1 MTSKETNRKEKEDV
15 KMKRT
20 RLSILAIGILLLSV
34 CVALTI
40 TRLTEQQTYT
50 ISISISPP
58 EAGFVSCPGN
68 EYEPGTQVR
77 LTAVPASGYVFDCW
91 GGNVSG
97 SSAIAT
103 IIMDSDKSIIA
114 HFKALPPPVFSKVQ
128 IYDVLESTVTI
139 HWHTTENATFHVE
152 YGTSNAYGSV
162 TSDTVWKHTLWKDEP
177 SDWDRVTLTE
187 LKPQTTY
194 HFRICAV
201 DKDGNQAFSDDYTF
215 TTLAPKALFSARLFP
230 FVPGHDTS
238 VLIEEYYW
246 VMRLNTNLFNGSSQT
261 ITVTKVEF
269 LYVDGDVAFTLPIS
283 VATMD
288 ENDYI
293 SPTLGRSDLPDI
305 WKNWRLAPGSS
316 LFTGIEFE
324 RVQPSARELEGWQV
338 KWYCLDAHGIEFT
351 VTGEFSLLP

>member
-1 MTSKETNRKEKEDV
+1 MA
-15 KMKRT
+15 RT
-20 RLSILAIGILLLSV
+20 LLAILVVGILLLSV

-40 TRLTEQQTYT
+40 TRPTEKQTYT
-50 ISISISPP
+50 LSISISPSG
-58 EAGFVSCPGN
+58 AGFVSCTDN
-68 EYEPGTQVR
+68 EYEPGVQVM
-77 LTAVPASGYVFDCW
+77 LTAIPASGYAFDYW
-91 GGNVSG
+91 NGDASG
-97 SSAIAT
+97 SSATAT

-114 HFKALPPPVFSKVQ
+114 HFKALPSSVFSKVQ
-128 IYDVLESTVTI
+128 IYDILESTTTI
-139 HWHTTENATFHVE
+139 QWSTNESATFQVE
-152 YGTSNAYGSV
+152 YGISKAYGSV
-162 TSDTVWKHTLWKDEP
+162 TSDTVWKDAT
-177 SDWDRVTLTE
+177 DWGRVTLTE
-187 LKPQTTY
+187 LEPETTY
-194 HFRICAV
+194 HFRIYAV

-261 ITVTKVEF
+261 ITVTKIEF
-269 LYVDGDVAFTLPIS
+269 LYEDGDVAFTLPIS

-305 WKNWRLAPGSS
+305 WKNWRLAPGGS